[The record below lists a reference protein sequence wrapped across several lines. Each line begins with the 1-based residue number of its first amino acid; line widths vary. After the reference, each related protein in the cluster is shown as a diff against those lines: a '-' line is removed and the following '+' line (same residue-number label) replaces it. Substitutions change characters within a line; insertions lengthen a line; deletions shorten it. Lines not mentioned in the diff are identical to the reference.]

1 MSDET
6 KSKPKTA
13 VASSTKAAAG
23 RASPQRGAPAKA
35 RVPAKPP
42 VSPAPA
48 VAAAPAAPA
57 SKPARRAAAPKTTA
71 LKSAALKAAAAPR
84 PEPVA
89 SEAAEI
95 AQIAEIAAPA
105 DPAPAAALAAARV
118 PGDIPAPSLA
128 PRAPASVSATVSPA
142 AAVDEIPDPRDDAFS
157 AVGIAPIPA
166 AEDLVKPYGR
176 LLESGADG
184 ARTAYAQV
192 RESNETL
199 AQACFESAAATSR
212 GMAALN
218 AQVLDLMRANTD
230 LTLSLMRSTLTA
242 GSLSEAVKL
251 QTSGAR
257 QAYETTSAHLRA
269 IADTTTKLVGDAT
282 GPITQAMTKR

>member
-6 KSKPKTA
+6 TSKPKTA
-13 VASSTKAAAG
+13 VAASTKAPA
-23 RASPQRGAPAKA
+23 RRTTPRGAPAKA
-35 RVPAKPP
+35 RVPEKPP
-42 VSPAPA
+42 
-48 VAAAPAAPA
+48 VAAAPAPAAPA
-57 SKPARRAAAPKTTA
+57 PKPARRAAAPKTTA

-89 SEAAEI
+89 TEAAEI
-95 AQIAEIAAPA
+95 APPA
-105 DPAPAAALAAARV
+105 DPAPAPVPAPAPAAARV
-118 PGDIPAPSLA
+118 PAEIPAPSLA
-128 PRAPASVSATVSPA
+128 PRSPA
-142 AAVDEIPDPRDDAFS
+142 AASVSPAPTPVEDETPDPRGEAFS
-157 AVGIAPIPA
+157 AVGIAHIPA
-166 AEDLVKPYGR
+166 AEELVKPYGR
-176 LLESGADG
+176 LLETGADG
-184 ARTAYAQV
+184 ARTAYTQA
-192 RESNETL
+192 RESNEAL
-199 AQACFESAAATSR
+199 AQACFESATAASR

-269 IADTTTKLVGDAT
+269 IADTTTKLVGEAT
-282 GPITQAMTKR
+282 GPLTQAMTKR